1 MTMAMNTTTSLPL
14 STVAVLLADCV
25 TSSLAELSHPRPP
38 PPPQHKRS
46 AERDDARPCADPERG
61 PPARLA
67 HARGVGGRDVARCDE
82 RVEVGVDGRA
92 DEGGVGHDAEVA
104 REVLQAPDGREDAGA
119 AVRFLSG
126 LSFRYRNIASTYR
139 TVNVAP

>member
-1 MTMAMNTTTSLPL
+1 MAMNTTTSLLL
-14 STVAVLLADCV
+14 STVVVLLADRV

-46 AERDDARPCADPERG
+46 AERDDARPCADPKRG

-67 HARGVGGRDVARCDE
+67 HARSVGGGNVARSDE
-82 RVEVGVDGRA
+82 RVQVGVDGRA

-104 REVLQAPDGREDAGA
+104 REVLQAPDGREDARA
-119 AVRFLSG
+119 ARRSLSA
-126 LSFRYRNIASTYR
+126 LSSKHGNSRAVSTYR